1 MSSIS
6 LSNFNSVES
15 YATLDNF
22 NSSFGNQLR
31 DRTNSDR
38 YSRYVIEHF
47 DQEKLYFAG
56 DADYFCSDGEETHLV
71 GKLEDEQREAGFR
84 VVRKHRCKKVK
95 ELLRGK
101 SFACFRKRY

>member
-1 MSSIS
+1 MSSTS

-15 YATLDNF
+15 YATLDNS

-31 DRTNSDR
+31 DGTNSDR

-47 DQEKLYFAG
+47 DEEKLYFAD
-56 DADYFCSDGEETHLV
+56 DADYFCGDGEETHLV
-71 GKLEDEQREAGFR
+71 GKLEDEQREAGFG
-84 VVRKHRCKKVK
+84 VVRKHQCKKVI